1 MKAASIR
8 AILFAFVVFIGLS
21 TIETDAKPPVFPK
34 SNALHMDVYQGYL
47 IVVDASIGQVHGL
60 RFLLDTGATRTTI
73 DRKLAQ
79 KLGLDLHP
87 GELISFDKSV
97 GIDCAQLP
105 EISYGPEYFSDVPV
119 VVQDMRYFLAVGLR
133 VDGIIGWDL
142 LKTGSFRLDF
152 ARKQVTFG
160 ATAPFRGS
168 AVPLKPEAL
177 YLTVQADL
185 DGRPVSMIADT
196 GLSGTA
202 FYEGAVENARESHDP
217 LARSMGQSVGGAVK
231 SRSVVV
237 PRLRLG
243 TQDLDREVQLVQ
255 RPSAQPLPAIAG
267 YLGISSLDAKQ
278 IAFDFEHNE
287 LRWSKN

>member
-8 AILFAFVVFIGLS
+8 AILVIFAVFLCLS
-21 TIETDAKPPVFPK
+21 SFETDGKPPVFPK
-34 SNALHMDVYQGYL
+34 SNTIHMDVYQGYL
-47 IVVDASIGQVHGL
+47 VVVDANVGQVHGL

-79 KLGLDLHP
+79 KLGLGLHP
-87 GELISFDKSV
+87 SELISFDKSV
-97 GIDCAQLP
+97 RIDCAQVP
-105 EISYGPEYFSDVPV
+105 ELSYGPEYFSDVPV
-119 VVQDMRYFLAVGLR
+119 VVQDMRYFLAIGLR

-152 ARKQVTFG
+152 ARKQVSFG
-160 ATAPFRGS
+160 PTGPFPGS
-168 AVPLKPEAL
+168 SVPLQPQAL
-177 YLTVQADL
+177 FLTVQVDL

-202 FYEGAVENARESHDP
+202 LYEGAVENAKESHDP
-217 LARSMGQSVGGAVK
+217 LARSMGQSVGGVVK

-243 TQDLDREVQLVQ
+243 NQELDREVQLVQ
-255 RPSAQPLPAIAG
+255 RPSTHPLPGIAG
-267 YLGISSLDAKQ
+267 YLGISALDAKE

-287 LRWSKN
+287 LHWSKK